1 MSMIPWFDSQI
12 CHTGDLYLPPGCGRG
27 GEVLFSNENL
37 VILDA
42 DGTTIDAFTAIAKT
56 FCRHGMDIGDLKR
69 FQKRHN
75 LFKYLGGAKEFPF
88 NLKQQL
94 TTTKRSK
101 LLGTLTE
108 VYREE
113 ALLYP
118 GMAELIGR
126 LIADPGIRIGV
137 ITRNIT
143 QHPEETLRTLFA
155 REGIDA
161 GGFDFLLH
169 LPLKE
174 NKTASFEWVR
184 AKYGVNPARCYV
196 CGDEHKDY
204 RAAVATG
211 MHPFIA
217 SYGFEDHARLARKYE
232 VPEAV
237 ISDTPEALG
246 WRLRNALGL

>member
-1 MSMIPWFDSQI
+1 M
-12 CHTGDLYLPPGCGRG
+12 
-27 GEVLFSNENL
+27 FSKDKL

-42 DGTTIDAFTAIAKT
+42 DGTTIDAFNAIAKT
-56 FCRHGMDIGDLKR
+56 FCRHGMDIGDLER

-75 LFKYLGGAKEFPF
+75 LFKYLGGAKEFPL
-88 NLKQQL
+88 NLKKHL

-101 LLGTLTE
+101 LIGTLTE

-113 ALLYP
+113 AVLYP
-118 GMAELIGR
+118 GMVELIGR
-126 LIADPGIRIGV
+126 LVAQPGIRIGV

-143 QHPEETLRTLFA
+143 REPEETLRKLFA
-155 REGIDA
+155 REGVDVQS
-161 GGFDFLLH
+161 FDFLLH

-174 NKTASFEWVR
+174 SKGGSFEWVR
-184 AKYGVNPARCYV
+184 SRYQVNPARCYV

-204 RAAVATG
+204 LAAVGAG

-217 SYGFEDHARLARKYE
+217 SYGFENYARLARKYE

-237 ISDTPEALG
+237 ISETPEALG
-246 WRLRNALGL
+246 WRLSNALDM

>member
-1 MSMIPWFDSQI
+1 M
-12 CHTGDLYLPPGCGRG
+12 
-27 GEVLFSNENL
+27 FSNEKL

-42 DGTTIDAFTAIAKT
+42 DGTTIDAFSAIAKT
-56 FCRHGMDIGDLKR
+56 FGRHGMDIGDLER

-75 LFKYLGGAKEFPF
+75 LFKYLGGAKEFPL

-101 LLGTLTE
+101 LIGTLTE

-118 GMAELIGR
+118 GMRELIGR
-126 LIADPGIRIGV
+126 LVADPGIRLGV
-137 ITRNIT
+137 VTRNIT
-143 QHPEETLRTLFA
+143 HHPEETLRRLFV

-161 GGFDFLLH
+161 GEFDFLLH

-174 NKTASFEWVR
+174 NKAGSFEWVR
-184 AKYGVNPARCYV
+184 TKYRVNPACCYV

-211 MHPFIA
+211 MHPFIG

-237 ISDTPEALG
+237 ISDTPEALAR
-246 WRLRNALGL
+246 RLRNALGL